1 MKFKKSYVY
10 LHFLIINPLLNILPF
25 FWIVVSY
32 DNQSYIGNQLG
43 HTIYLVLWAIS
54 SALGFYF
61 YSKHIWNKYRIYY
74 HKHLHKIICLAMCI
88 SCIIPYSDTLAF
100 WINDLHVWIA
110 VAAVFLFILEW
121 IRAYFDPACYVDTSL
136 QKHLQYL
143 FLLFS
148 ICTLVLFGLGHVTS
162 LSEIL
167 FSTLINLYLGI
178 WYVKNA

>member
-25 FWIVVSY
+25 FWIDVSY

-74 HKHLHKIICLAMCI
+74 HKHR
-88 SCIIPYSDTLAF
+88 S
-100 WINDLHVWIA
+100 
-110 VAAVFLFILEW
+110 
-121 IRAYFDPACYVDTSL
+121 
-136 QKHLQYL
+136 
-143 FLLFS
+143 
-148 ICTLVLFGLGHVTS
+148 
-162 LSEIL
+162 
-167 FSTLINLYLGI
+167 
-178 WYVKNA
+178 